1 MSRIGK
7 QPISIPDKVQVN
19 IADNALTVEGP
30 QGELSFDI
38 HPEITV
44 KTEENTVLV
53 TRPSDSKYHR
63 SLHGMTRAILAN
75 MVTGVSEG
83 FSKAL
88 EIQGVGYT
96 VEKKSDTRVILN
108 LGYSHPIVFEAPDGI
123 ILDVPDNT
131 HITVK
136 GIDKQL
142 VGQVTAKVRSFR
154 PPEPYKG
161 KGIRYVGEYVRRK
174 AGKAIAAK

>member
-7 QPISIPDKVQVN
+7 QPISIPEKVQVKIKN
-19 IADNALTVEGP
+19 NVLTAKGP
-30 QGELSFDI
+30 QGELSFEV

-44 KTEENTVLV
+44 KTKDDTLFV

-75 MVTGVSEG
+75 TVTGVNTG

-108 LGYSHPIVFEAPDGI
+108 LGYSHPIVFEAPEQI
-123 ILDVPDNT
+123 TLDVPDNT
-131 HITVK
+131 HITIK

-142 VGQVTAKVRSFR
+142 VGQVAAKIRSFR